1 MKIKYILAIL
11 VFIVGAL
18 SSCYEDKGNYDY
30 QVMNDITITLP
41 LPEGNN
47 VFVLGEVINIQPEL
61 VFSQGIESESLEYS
75 WTFDGTEIST
85 DPVLKWTIDMEGQ
98 YKDLRL
104 AIKDQNTGVTYYGNT
119 MISVTSV
126 YVNDGWVVLSE
137 KDGKTM
143 LSYLRSTTK
152 EIEEDGKTKNVYD
165 CAVTKDVYS
174 LSNGGEILGSG
185 PVSIN
190 QHFVTQWG
198 GQDKTSWLWVVQK
211 GGQGCVDISG
221 STYQTEGRLADM
233 FINGGYPEG
242 FEPQQVYDLYLLSMA
257 VGIDGRVCTRVKESY
272 ELFNTSQFLNEPVL
286 SYNGS
291 PVDGTMIVNEP
302 SFMDQFGVLLYDKN
316 SKRYLQVCD
325 YDSYTGA
332 VYSGRITA
340 PVVQNEEIYEA
351 HPTWARVDD
360 MTGYKVHHVGVYAYQ
375 EYGSNTDGGYRAVI
389 ENEETGKLYIQDF
402 RISNYGKAA
411 TVVSQDEV
419 SELKEIIGNEAK
431 NLYSLCFY
439 QEEGKPYLLISRDN
453 VLYLY
458 KFDGDLGSRL
468 IKLHTFNQTITSI
481 ATGGGSYEQYAGV
494 GTENGEFYVLNLYKD
509 VIEEV
514 IKNGDSERKIVF
526 HEKDF
531 GNIVQVIYKLKTARG
546 GSW

>member
-1 MKIKYILAIL
+1 MKMKYILAIL
-11 VFIVGAL
+11 VFVVGLL

-30 QVMNDITITLP
+30 QIMNDITITLP
-41 LPEGNN
+41 LPDGND
-47 VFVLGEVINIQPEL
+47 VFVLGDEINIQPEL
-61 VFSQGIESESLEYS
+61 TFSQGVESESLTYS

-85 DPVLKWTIDMEGQ
+85 EPVLKWIVDKEGQ

-104 AIKDQNTGVTYYGNT
+104 AIKDQDTGITYYGTT
-119 MISVTSV
+119 MISITSV

-152 EIEEDGKTKNVYD
+152 EVEEDGNKKNVYD
-165 CAVTKDVYS
+165 CAVTKDVYA
-174 LSNGGEILGSG
+174 LSNGGEMLGST

-198 GQDKTSWLWVVQK
+198 GQDETSWLWLVQK

-221 STYQTEGRLADM
+221 STYHTEGRLADM

-257 VGIDGRVCTRVKESY
+257 VGTDGRIYTRVKESY
-272 ELFNTSQFLNEPVL
+272 ELFNTSQFLNDQVL
-286 SYNGS
+286 SYNGN
-291 PVDGTMIVNEP
+291 PIDGTMIVFEP
-302 SFMDQFGVLLYDKN
+302 SFMDQYGVLLYDKN

-332 VYSGRITA
+332 VYSGRVTA

-351 HPTWARVDD
+351 HPNWARIDD
-360 MTGYKVHHVGVYAYQ
+360 MAGYKVHHVGVYAYQ
-375 EYGSNTDGGYRAVI
+375 EYGSNVDGGYKAVI
-389 ENEETGKLYIQDF
+389 EKESTGELYIQDF

-411 TVVSQDEV
+411 TVVSQNEV
-419 SELKEIIGNEAK
+419 SELKGIIGNGAK

-458 KFDGDLGSRL
+458 KFDGDMGKRL
-468 IKLHTFNQTITSI
+468 IKLHTFTHNITTIT
-481 ATGGGSYEQYAGV
+481 TGGGSYEQYAGV
-494 GTENGEFYVLNLYKD
+494 GTEDGEFYVLNLYKD

-514 IKNGDSERKIVF
+514 IKTGDSEKKIAF
-526 HEKDF
+526 KERDF
-531 GNIVQVIYKLKTARG
+531 GNIVQVIYKLKTVRG